1 MENQHRRISG
11 YRDLTEREVALMNT
25 IKGLG
30 REVAELWLQVRDD
43 VPDVDGH
50 ALDVARDR
58 LQDGFMWF
66 VRAVARPEDPFDR

>member
-1 MENQHRRISG
+1 
-11 YRDLTEREVALMNT
+11 MNL
-25 IKGLG
+25 IKSVQ

-43 VPDVDGH
+43 VPDVDGR
-50 ALDVARDR
+50 ALSIARTQ